1 MDPVRMWQPARGVKI
16 GGQRVALPANR
27 RRSTLPYW
35 FLALVC
41 LQPLSALAQGGP
53 PGYPVK
59 PIRLVVGQA
68 PGGATDVI
76 ARLISPRFGEH
87 LGQSVVVENRTGAAG
102 SIGAAF
108 VAKSPPDGYNLLV
121 ISSSYAINPS
131 LYKDMPFDPVKDL
144 APVTL
149 IAEAPFL
156 LVVHPSMPAQSV
168 KALIALAKAK
178 PGALNFASGGNG
190 SSGQL
195 AGELFKYLAGVD
207 MVHVPYK
214 GAGPALVD
222 VIAGQVH
229 MTFASVLSSLPHVK
243 SGRLRPLGVTSAKRS
258 VAIPEL
264 PTLVEAGIKGYRT
277 TTWYGLLA
285 PANTPAPIVNRLSG
299 EMRKLVESGD
309 IKNRI
314 LADGAEPVGG
324 TPNQFQEH
332 LASEMARA
340 REIIQRAGL
349 QP

>member
-1 MDPVRMWQPARGVKI
+1 MDPVRMSQSARGVKI
-16 GGQRVALPANR
+16 GGRCVALPDNR
-27 RRSTLPYW
+27 RRRILPYW
-35 FLALVC
+35 FLALAC
-41 LQPLSALAQGGP
+41 LHPLSALAQGGP

-76 ARLISPRFGEH
+76 ARLVAPRFGEH

-131 LYKDMPFDPVKDL
+131 LYKDLPFDPVKDL

-178 PGALNFASGGNG
+178 PGALNFASGGSG

-195 AGELFKYLAGVD
+195 AGELFKYLTGVD

-264 PTLVEAGIKGYRT
+264 PTLAESGIKGYRT

-285 PANTPAPIVNRLSG
+285 PANTPAPIINRLSG

-309 IKNRI
+309 VKNRI

>member
-1 MDPVRMWQPARGVKI
+1 MIKLVS
-16 GGQRVALPANR
+16 VASA
-27 RRSTLPYW
+27 
-35 FLALVC
+35 
-41 LQPLSALAQGGP
+41 ALACWLPVNAPAQV
-53 PGYPVK
+53 GYPVK
-59 PIRLVVGQA
+59 PVRLVVGQA

-76 ARLISPRFGEH
+76 ARLVAPRFGEQ
-87 LGQSVVVENRTGAAG
+87 LGQPVVVENRTGAAG

-121 ISSSYAINPS
+121 ISSSYAINPN
-131 LYKDMPFDPVKDL
+131 LYKDLPFDPVRDL

-168 KALIALAKAK
+168 KALVALAKAK
-178 PGALNFASGGNG
+178 PGALNFASGGSG

-264 PTLVEAGIKGYRT
+264 PTLAEAGIKGYRT

-285 PANTPAPIVNRLSG
+285 PANTPAPIINRLSG
-299 EMRKLVESGD
+299 EMHKLLESGD
-309 IKNRI
+309 VKNRI

>member
-1 MDPVRMWQPARGVKI
+1 MSR
-16 GGQRVALPANR
+16 
-27 RRSTLPYW
+27 
-35 FLALVC
+35 LALAC
-41 LQPLSALAQGGP
+41 LIPLAASAQGRP
-53 PGYPVK
+53 AGYPAK

-76 ARLISPRFGEH
+76 ARLVAPKFGEH
-87 LGQSVVVENRTGAAG
+87 LGQPVVVENRTGAAG
-102 SIGAAF
+102 AIGAAF

-131 LYKDMPFDPVKDL
+131 LYSDLPFDPVKDL

-156 LVVHPSMPAQSV
+156 LVVHPSMPVQSV
-168 KALIALAKAK
+168 KALIAFAKAK

-243 SGRLRPLGVTSAKRS
+243 SKRLHALAVTGARRS
-258 VAIPEL
+258 VAAPEL
-264 PTLVEAGIKGYRT
+264 PTLAEAGVQGYRT

-285 PANTPAPIVNRLSG
+285 PANTPAPVISRLSG
-299 EMRKLVESGD
+299 DMQKVVESQEVKG
-309 IKNRI
+309 R
-314 LADGAEPVGG
+314 LLTDGAEPVGG
-324 TPNQFQEH
+324 VPKLFQDH

-340 REIIQRAGL
+340 REIIQRAGVK
-349 QP
+349 P

>member
-1 MDPVRMWQPARGVKI
+1 MNPARMSQPARGVKP
-16 GGQRVALPANR
+16 GGRCVALPDSR
-27 RRSTLPYW
+27 RRRILLCW
-35 FLALVC
+35 LLALAC

-76 ARLISPRFGEH
+76 ARLVAPRFGEH

-121 ISSSYAINPS
+121 ISSSYAINPG
-131 LYKDMPFDPVKDL
+131 LYKDLPFDPVRDL

-178 PGALNFASGGNG
+178 PGALNFASGGSG

-243 SGRLRPLGVTSAKRS
+243 SGRLRPLGVTSAQRS
-258 VAIPEL
+258 VAIPQL
-264 PTLVEAGIKGYRT
+264 PTLAEAGVKGYRT

-285 PANTPAPIVNRLSG
+285 PANTPAPIVSRLSG
-299 EMRKLVESGD
+299 EMRKLLESGD
-309 IKNRI
+309 VKNRI
-314 LADGAEPVGG
+314 IADGAEPVGG
-324 TPNQFQEH
+324 TPHQFQEH